1 MSSNQRL
8 IFKIASEG
16 WEYEQIHRLNYSTF
30 VEEIPQHEEN
40 PNQLLVDRFH
50 QENSYIICL
59 REKHLVGM
67 LAIRGK
73 RPFSLDYKL
82 ENLDSYLPESKSI
95 IEIRLLS
102 VDRRYRTGRILKGL
116 LSLLFEQVEIHGY
129 DLAVISATLTQF
141 GLHKHLGFI
150 PFGPIVGEKGA
161 YFQPMYATPEA
172 YKALKEKFRLIDG
185 IDRFSPSLNRVVNLL
200 PGPVGINKSVR
211 DTFSDIPLSH
221 RSEKFIN
228 DFQHTRAK
236 LCELVNSRNVEILMG
251 SGSLANDCIAAQL
264 SVNFGQGLI
273 LSNGEFGNRLID
285 HATRF
290 GLNYHKL
297 QIGWG
302 EIFDLDFILDKLSE
316 NQNIDWLWAVHC
328 ETSTGVMNDLEGLK
342 EICIDKGIRLCM
354 DSVSSIGTVP
364 IDLYGVYL
372 ASGVSGKGLGA
383 FPGLSMVF
391 YNHEIQPI
399 SHRIPRYLD
408 LGLYSTSKGI
418 PFTISSNLLYALKK
432 AVEVVNPN
440 HRYQEILALSSWLR
454 QRLNQIGFKIL
465 ADEANASPALITI
478 ALPGWISSPNL
489 GKRLEEEG
497 YLLSYRSEYL
507 LKRNW
512 IQISLMG
519 ECSQDIFRP
528 LLDLLEKIHSQ
539 ACRAS

>member
-1 MSSNQRL
+1 MSSDQRL
-8 IFKIASEG
+8 IFKIALEG
-16 WEYEQIHRLNYSTF
+16 WEFEQIHRLNYSTF
-30 VEEIPQHEEN
+30 VEEIPQHDNN
-40 PNQLLVDRFH
+40 PAHILVDRFH

-67 LAIRGK
+67 LAIRGM
-73 RPFSLDYKL
+73 RPFSLDNKL

-102 VDRRYRTGRILKGL
+102 VDRRFRTGRILKGL

-141 GLHKHLGFI
+141 RLYNHLGFI
-150 PFGPIVGEKGA
+150 PFGPKVGEKGA
-161 YFQPMYATPEA
+161 YFQPMYASLEA

-302 EIFDLDFILDKLSE
+302 EIFDLDPILDILSE

-354 DSVSSIGTVP
+354 DCVSSIGTVP
-364 IDLYGVYL
+364 IDLNGVYL

-399 SHRIPRYLD
+399 SNRIPRYLD

-440 HRYQEILALSSWLR
+440 HRYQEILGLSSWLR
-454 QRLNQIGFKIL
+454 QRLNRIGFKIL
-465 ADEANASPALITI
+465 ADEPNASPALITI

>member
-1 MSSNQRL
+1 MSSDQRL

-16 WEYEQIHRLNYSTF
+16 CEFEQIYRLNYSTF
-30 VEEIPQHEEN
+30 VEEIPQHDNN
-40 PNQLLVDRFH
+40 PNHILVDKFH

-67 LAIRGK
+67 LAVRGM

-82 ENLDSYLPESKSI
+82 ENLDSYLPEFKSI

-102 VDRRYRTGRILKGL
+102 VERKSRTGRILRGL
-116 LSLLFEQVEIHGY
+116 LSLLFEQVESHGY
-129 DLAVISATLTQF
+129 DLAVISATLTQIR
-141 GLHKHLGFI
+141 LYKHLGFV
-150 PFGPIVGEKGA
+150 PFGHIVGKEGA
-161 YFQPMYATPEA
+161 FFQPMYATLEA
-172 YKALKEKFRLIDG
+172 YKALKERFGLISG
-185 IDRFSPSLNRVVNLL
+185 VDRFRPSLNRVVNLL

-211 DTFSDIPLSH
+211 DAFCEIPLSH
-221 RSEKFIN
+221 RSEKFVS
-228 DFQHTRAK
+228 DFQQTK
-236 LCELVNSRNVEILMG
+236 TELCRLVKSKNVEILMG

-273 LSNGEFGNRLID
+273 LSNGEFGNRLMD

-290 GLNYHKL
+290 GLNFQKL

-302 EIFDLDFILDKLSE
+302 EIFDLDSISDKLTE
-316 NQNIDWLWAVHC
+316 NQNIEWSWAVHC

-342 EICIDKGIRLCM
+342 EICSAKGIRLCM
-354 DSVSSIGTVP
+354 DCVSSIGTIPV
-364 IDLYGVYL
+364 DLNGVYL
-372 ASGVSGKGLGA
+372 ASGVSGKGLRA
-383 FPGLSMVF
+383 FTGLSMVF

-399 SHRIPRYLD
+399 SNRIPRYLD

-432 AVEVVNPN
+432 AVEDVNTN
-440 HRYQEILALSSWLR
+440 NKYLEIRHISLWLR
-454 QRLNQIGFKIL
+454 QRLNKIGYKIL
-465 ADEANASPALITI
+465 AQEPHASPALITI
-478 ALPGWISSPNL
+478 ALPNWISSLNL
-489 GKRLEEEG
+489 GKRFEQEG

-519 ECSQDIFRP
+519 ECSQDIFHP
-528 LLDLLEKIHSQ
+528 LLDLLEKIHSR
-539 ACRAS
+539 ACRAF

>member
-185 IDRFSPSLNRVVNLL
+185 IDRFSTSLNRVVNLL

-302 EIFDLDFILDKLSE
+302 EILDLDPILDILSE

-342 EICIDKGIRLCM
+342 EICIAKGIRLCM
-354 DSVSSIGTVP
+354 DCVSSIGTVP
-364 IDLYGVYL
+364 IDLNGVYL
-372 ASGVSGKGLGA
+372 VSGVSGKGLGS

-399 SHRIPRYLD
+399 SNRIPRYLD

-432 AVEVVNPN
+432 AAEVVNPN
-440 HRYQEILALSSWLR
+440 HRYKEILGLSSWLR
-454 QRLNQIGFKIL
+454 QRLNRIGFKIL
-465 ADEANASPALITI
+465 ADEPNASPALITI

-497 YLLSYRSEYL
+497 YLLSYRSDYL

-519 ECSQDIFRP
+519 ECSEEIFYP
-528 LLDLLEKIHSQ
+528 LLDMLEKIHNQSS
-539 ACRAS
+539 RAI